1 MPALAAR
8 RSCHRAKTF
17 SVPSADRFSVTLPQ
31 TMGLSFSDIIKHST
45 NQLTIQ
51 GRKPIFI
58 HMVEQ

>member
-17 SVPSADRFSVTLPQ
+17 SVPSADRFFVTLPQ
-31 TMGLSFSDIIKHST
+31 TTGLSFSDTIKHST

-51 GRKPIFI
+51 DHESIFI